1 MLKHSRMPRK
11 QNANSPKPVERKY
24 SVAKRPLSNIPKEER
39 AKIANAVL
47 DRYIGGE
54 QVAAMAAEYNTSDV
68 TIYALILREHEDAWV
83 DIQRAR
89 ALARL
94 ERAQG
99 DLEVAPDA
107 LSLARARELVR
118 SAQWELERLLK
129 RLYGQETN
137 VNINIG
143 GDLGDRLRRARERV
157 IDVSPSTPAQAI
169 DYVDSTST
177 RVEDEAGGP
186 IQSRAGSDGRSNP

>member
-1 MLKHSRMPRK
+1 MSEVLLKHSRMPRK
-11 QNANSPKPVERKY
+11 QNPQRYVPRNY
-24 SVAKRPLSNIPKEER
+24 SVAKRPLSGISQEER
-39 AKIANAVL
+39 NKIAAQVL

-54 QVAAMAAEYNTSDV
+54 QVAAMAEEYGTSDV
-68 TIYALILREHEDAWV
+68 TIYAIILREHEDAWV

-107 LSLARARELVR
+107 LSLARAREQVR
-118 SAQWELERLLK
+118 SAQWELERLLR

-137 VNINIG
+137 VNITLNA
-143 GDLGDRLRRARERV
+143 DLGDRLRRARERTV
-157 IDVSPSTPAQAI
+157 DAEVAQITAAHQ
-169 DYVDSTST
+169 DHESM
-177 RVEDEAGGP
+177 G
-186 IQSRAGSDGRSNP
+186 

>member
-1 MLKHSRMPRK
+1 MSEVINKHSRMPRK
-11 QNANSPKPVERKY
+11 QDPARFVPREY
-24 SVAKRPLSNIPKEER
+24 SVAKRPLSNISTDER
-39 AKIANAVL
+39 NKIAAQVL

-54 QVAAMAAEYNTSDV
+54 QVAAMAGEYGTSDV
-68 TIYALILREHEDAWV
+68 TIYAILLREHEEAWV

-107 LSLARARELVR
+107 LSLARAREQVR
-118 SAQWELERLLK
+118 SAQWELERLLR

-137 VNINIG
+137 VNITIDA
-143 GDLGDRLRRARERV
+143 DLGDRLRRARERT
-157 IDVSPSTPAQAI
+157 IDAEVVQIAAAQQDEQSST
-169 DYVDSTST
+169 
-177 RVEDEAGGP
+177 
-186 IQSRAGSDGRSNP
+186 